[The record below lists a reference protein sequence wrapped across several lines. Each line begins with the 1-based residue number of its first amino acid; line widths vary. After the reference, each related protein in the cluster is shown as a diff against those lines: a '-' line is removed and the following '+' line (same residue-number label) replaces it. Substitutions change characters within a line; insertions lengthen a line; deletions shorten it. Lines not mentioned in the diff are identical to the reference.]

1 MSEIERDPE
10 MDAAWRAAS
19 REEPPPALDAAIR
32 AEARRAVG
40 AAPSGKRNKHW
51 WYPLATAATVAVLAI
66 SIVQLTPPEQVA
78 PTVVAEQSAAL
89 RETQNDIARP
99 SAGHDARLA
108 PPPSGTLAPAAT
120 PPPRVEAQSASKR
133 EQGVAGG
140 PIERERAAAP
150 AQAPQS
156 LTKKQS
162 PEAKE
167 EAPARA
173 KLSSP
178 PEKPDAA
185 PGATFGG
192 ITAPSSPR
200 SEPFPAKTAPPE
212 ARRDA
217 YALAP
222 NTAANAPAGAGEAQ
236 APRRAPAGPA
246 VEAQAARPAPAA
258 PAVESRV
265 AAAKVANTD
274 EAKAKDAG
282 ASSVEDWIK
291 RIRDLKNEGRL
302 DDAAKDLAA
311 FRVAFGERADTLLPP
326 DLRTWT
332 PVTK

>member
-19 REEPPPALDAAIR
+19 REEPPPAVDAAIR

-40 AAPSGKRNKHW
+40 AAPGGKRNKHW

-78 PTVVAEQSAAL
+78 PTVVAEQSAAP

-120 PPPRVEAQSASKR
+120 PPPAKIQSDRPRDQGLAQGA
-133 EQGVAGG
+133 
-140 PIERERAAAP
+140 IERERAAAP
-150 AQAPQS
+150 AQAPEA
-156 LTKKQS
+156 LTKKQTA
-162 PEAKE
+162 EAKE
-167 EAPARA
+167 EAPAGA

-222 NTAANAPAGAGEAQ
+222 NTAANAPAGAGEVQ
-236 APRRAPAGPA
+236 AARRAPAGPA

-302 DDAAKDLAA
+302 DDAAKELAA
-311 FRVAFGERADTLLPP
+311 FRVALGERADTLLPP

>member
-19 REEPPPALDAAIR
+19 REEPPSALDAAIR

-40 AAPSGKRNKHW
+40 AAPGGKRNKHW

-66 SIVQLTPPEQVA
+66 SIAQLTPPEQVA
-78 PTVVAEQSAAL
+78 PTVVAGQSAAP

-99 SAGHDARLA
+99 SAGHGARLA
-108 PPPSGTLAPAAT
+108 PPPSETLAPAAT
-120 PPPRVEAQSASKR
+120 PPPAKIQSDR
-133 EQGVAGG
+133 PRDQGLAEGAT
-140 PIERERAAAP
+140 ERERAAAP
-150 AQAPQS
+150 AQAPEA

-162 PEAKE
+162 AEAKE
-167 EAPARA
+167 EAPAGA

-192 ITAPSSPR
+192 IRAPSLPR
-200 SEPFPAKTAPPE
+200 SEPFPANTSRPD
-212 ARRDA
+212 ARRDVYTQTPGA
-217 YALAP
+217 
-222 NTAANAPAGAGEAQ
+222 AANAPAGAGEVQ
-236 APRRAPAGPA
+236 AARRASAGPA

-258 PAVESRV
+258 PAAQSRV
-265 AAAKVANTD
+265 AAAKIANTD
-274 EAKAKDAG
+274 EANAKDAAG
-282 ASSVEDWIK
+282 RSVEDWIK

-302 DDAAKDLAA
+302 DDAVKELAA